1 MLYLCGRKMA
11 SMQKRQDKKTRLQ
24 AIRLIVSS
32 QALESQEDLQ
42 VELDKAGFPCTQ
54 TTLSR
59 DLKQLRISKVR
70 GRNGHSVYALPREG
84 MFSPVLTHEEMRKS
98 CWRVDFS
105 GNLMVVH
112 TPPGHASMVAY
123 DIDNA
128 HYPFFLGTVAG
139 ADTVL
144 LVLQEDLERDKAR
157 VAISEIVPQLNQK

>member
-1 MLYLCGRKMA
+1 MQRK
-11 SMQKRQDKKTRLQ
+11 QDKKTRLQ

-42 VELDKAGFPCTQ
+42 IEMDKAGFPCTQ

-84 MFSPVLTHEEMRKS
+84 LFSPAPTHEEMKMS
-98 CWRVDFS
+98 CWRLDFS

-128 HYPFFLGTVAG
+128 HHPFFLGTVAG
-139 ADTVL
+139 DDTVL
-144 LVLQEDLERDKAR
+144 VVLQEELDREEAR
-157 VAISEIVPQLNQK
+157 VAISEIVSLLRQE